1 MNKDLENLLHKW
13 DDTMEMED
21 VKKELLQSDNRVYF
35 IPTPYQTVGCFSEE
49 DGQSGY
55 PIIDYTIDKKIMSE
69 SRLKVLDELMTLIEK
84 HFIALNNRVLFR
96 EGKILK
102 EQSEKA
108 SGLDEDS
115 YERMRTLYE
124 LFKSLNCYDYVC
136 V

>member
-21 VKKELLQSDNRVYF
+21 VKKELLQSDNRGHF
-35 IPTPYQTVGCFSEE
+35 ISIPYTVNYPSEE
-49 DGQSGY
+49 DGQFGY

-102 EQSEKA
+102 EQSEKD

-124 LFKSLNCYDYVC
+124 LFKSLN
-136 V
+136 